1 MFQTVFSIE
10 DLSRITGLTRRTIRY
25 YIQQGLLAHP
35 VGERRAAHYLA
46 SHLET
51 LLRIR
56 RLAAEGFSLEAIG
69 KKLNEDDRN
78 EHAASARTPIP
89 GTARTCIHIAIA
101 AGVELTVD
109 PAAAKMSAEDL
120 RKIMA
125 QITELLSSK
134 KDEEFID

>member
-25 YIQQGLLAHP
+25 YIQQGRLAHP

-56 RLAAEGFSLEAIG
+56 RLADEGFSLEAISDNFTYSIEYEIENVT
-69 KKLNEDDRN
+69 NEDIDRIANILNVN
-78 EHAASARTPIP
+78 ENT
-89 GTARTCIHIAIA
+89 T
-101 AGVELTVD
+101 
-109 PAAAKMSAEDL
+109 
-120 RKIMA
+120 
-125 QITELLSSK
+125 LS
-134 KDEEFID
+134 EYLG

>member
-56 RLAAEGFSLEAIG
+56 RLADEGFSLEAISQ
-69 KKLNEDDRN
+69 KLNEDDRN
-78 EHAASARTPIP
+78 EHAASAHTPIP

-101 AGVELTVD
+101 AGVELKL
-109 PAAAKMSAEDL
+109 PEIPG
-120 RKIMA
+120 KIMA